1 MNLAPLIYQV
11 RQCNRSLCTPGFGN
25 VTFISSVNFPVS
37 PGSQPKVSPG
47 RTTDVA
53 KVPQGQWYDATV
65 YFFPSFLFFPLHV
78 FPGLAFVSALT
89 MQDGRFLRA
98 QRYPDEYEEDSYPVL
113 PSRMRDLYGE
123 EDEDRWVLLIL
134 YCKSHASR
142 KSVRDQWTPLFLPCN
157 VNMLSGADL
166 LREYLTTDTGS
177 RALNVRRGH
186 GRSMSI
192 HFAESPNMNTQAAGR
207 RSRSAHMSGPRDAS
221 GADAPIRMDDL
232 ESLFHRFS
240 LQQEERHREVT
251 QGLEARLNS
260 LEQRSHAPPRSAGAP
275 SAPIILPESDEGP
288 TGRGDSIGAALQEE
302 VDADDEAD
310 DSKKKKPKYHT
321 AIQRYTTI
329 TFRGACGVRGTEW
342 PDTAAVRVNPATGVK
357 YLSPFFEC
365 DVTDPRNHA
374 ICVAV
379 AGTVDREMKVLIPRR
394 TNRPPGVPETAVWDS
409 RLLLKS
415 AKQSFRTCKASWKK
429 VYDAEA
435 AKRAA
440 INDRNTR
447 RYRRRCTKYTHVKSQ
462 IDAYA
467 AKLRIPRSVVEDL
480 LSQELLSDEASGPE
494 DDADETFDAWK
505 VRMAAAAGHKNLTP
519 AALKKE
525 HFVEVFECPWRSD
538 ETLYTTALNASGG
551 APIKYTRVPT
561 STHRKSSYIPSI
573 SPWDFG
579 ISSQWL
585 DEQRNN
591 PELSNWGT
599 HGNPTGCD
607 WEEVR
612 IVRIDATGEKV
623 VDSRFDFEG
632 LTEPE

>member
-1 MNLAPLIYQV
+1 MDLAPLSSFYQV

-65 YFFPSFLFFPLHV
+65 YFFPSFLFFPLR
-78 FPGLAFVSALT
+78 LAFVSALT

-123 EDEDRWVLLIL
+123 EDEDR
-134 YCKSHASR
+134 SR
-142 KSVRDQWTPLFLPCN
+142 PMDSSFPAVQRQYAIGRGPPP
-157 VNMLSGADL
+157 
-166 LREYLTTDTGS
+166 
-177 RALNVRRGH
+177 GH

-192 HFAESPNMNTQAAGR
+192 HFDESPNMNTQAAGR

-260 LEQRSHAPPRSAGAP
+260 LEQCSHAPPRSAGAS
-275 SAPIILPESDEGP
+275 SAPIVLPESDEGP

-302 VDADDEAD
+302 ADADDEAD

-342 PDTAAVRVNPATGVK
+342 PDTAAVRVNPATGVN

-379 AGTVDREMKVLIPRR
+379 AGTVDREMKDNL
-394 TNRPPGVPETAVWDS
+394 PPGVPETAVWDS
-409 RLLLKS
+409 TLLLKS

-462 IDAYA
+462 FDAYA

-505 VRMAAAAGHKNLTP
+505 VRMAAAAGHKNLTA

-525 HFVEVFECPWRSD
+525 HFVEVLECPWRSD
-538 ETLYTTALNASGG
+538 ELSIISSSMQTLYTTALNASGG

-599 HGNPTGCD
+599 HGNPTGCN

-632 LTEPE
+632 LTEAE

>member
-1 MNLAPLIYQV
+1 
-11 RQCNRSLCTPGFGN
+11 
-25 VTFISSVNFPVS
+25 
-37 PGSQPKVSPG
+37 
-47 RTTDVA
+47 
-53 KVPQGQWYDATV
+53 
-65 YFFPSFLFFPLHV
+65 
-78 FPGLAFVSALT
+78 
-89 MQDGRFLRA
+89 
-98 QRYPDEYEEDSYPVL
+98 
-113 PSRMRDLYGE
+113 
-123 EDEDRWVLLIL
+123 
-134 YCKSHASR
+134 
-142 KSVRDQWTPLFLPCN
+142 
-157 VNMLSGADL
+157 
-166 LREYLTTDTGS
+166 
-177 RALNVRRGH
+177 
-186 GRSMSI
+186 
-192 HFAESPNMNTQAAGR
+192 MNTQAAGR

-357 YLSPFFEC
+357 
-365 DVTDPRNHA
+365 NHA

-379 AGTVDREMKVLIPRR
+379 AGTVDREMKVFLKLPSGTR
-394 TNRPPGVPETAVWDS
+394 GCSS
-409 RLLLKS
+409 R
-415 AKQSFRTCKASWKK
+415 AQSSRSG
-429 VYDAEA
+429 
-435 AKRAA
+435 
-440 INDRNTR
+440 
-447 RYRRRCTKYTHVKSQ
+447 H
-462 IDAYA
+462 
-467 AKLRIPRSVVEDL
+467 AKLRGRRFTTLKLPRGRPLTIVIPVGIAVGAQSIHTSRVRLTHMRQNFASPRSVVEDL

-525 HFVEVFECPWRSD
+525 HFVEVLECPWRSD

>member
-1 MNLAPLIYQV
+1 MDSSFPAVQ
-11 RQCNRSLCTPGFGN
+11 RQYA
-25 VTFISSVNFPVS
+25 I
-37 PGSQPKVSPG
+37 G
-47 RTTDVA
+47 RG
-53 KVPQGQWYDATV
+53 P
-65 YFFPSFLFFPLHV
+65 PP
-78 FPGLAFVSALT
+78 
-89 MQDGRFLRA
+89 
-98 QRYPDEYEEDSYPVL
+98 
-113 PSRMRDLYGE
+113 
-123 EDEDRWVLLIL
+123 
-134 YCKSHASR
+134 
-142 KSVRDQWTPLFLPCN
+142 
-157 VNMLSGADL
+157 
-166 LREYLTTDTGS
+166 
-177 RALNVRRGH
+177 GH
-186 GRSMSI
+186 GRSMLI
-192 HFAESPNMNTQAAGR
+192 HFDESPNMNTQPAGR
-207 RSRSAHMSGPRDAS
+207 RSRSAHMSGPCDAS

-232 ESLFHRFS
+232 ESLFRRFS
-240 LQQEERHREVT
+240 LQQEEHHREVT

-260 LEQRSHAPPRSAGAP
+260 LEQRSHAPPRSAGAS
-275 SAPIILPESDEGP
+275 SAPIVLPESDEGR

-302 VDADDEAD
+302 RMLTMKRMIQRRR
-310 DSKKKKPKYHT
+310 SPKYHT

-379 AGTVDREMKVLIPRR
+379 AGTVDREMKD
-394 TNRPPGVPETAVWDS
+394 NRPPGVPETAVWDS

-415 AKQSFRTCKASWKK
+415 AKQSFRTCKASRKK

-435 AKRAA
+435 AKRAT

-447 RYRRRCTKYTHVKSQ
+447 RYRRRCTKYTHVKM
-462 IDAYA
+462 
-467 AKLRIPRSVVEDL
+467 EDL

-505 VRMAAAAGHKNLTP
+505 VRMAAAADHKNLTA

-525 HFVEVFECPWRSD
+525 HFVEVLECPWRSD

-599 HGNPTGCD
+599 HGNPPGCN